1 MKFDSNDAK
10 RIKEIEKETN
20 HDVKAIEY
28 FLHSKIK
35 KQLHP
40 WIHFCLTSE
49 DVNNLAYSLMW
60 KDALEDLYLPQL
72 ISIQKQLKKFTEY
85 TL

>member
-1 MKFDSNDAK
+1 MTQK
-10 RIKEIEKETN
+10 IKEIEKETN

-40 WIHFCLTSE
+40 WIHFVLHPKT
-49 DVNNLAYSLMW
+49 
-60 KDALEDLYLPQL
+60 
-72 ISIQKQLKKFTEY
+72 
-85 TL
+85 